1 MSGVATLSVFMVS
14 SVCLIIVLLPRLTD
28 EVMSERSVI
37 FALLT
42 DKPTNGKLPVLGVY
56 SFAVLLES
64 AEEASRITIEI
75 FL

>member
-1 MSGVATLSVFMVS
+1 MSIIALWAT
-14 SVCLIIVLLPRLTD
+14 CLIIALRPRKTD

-42 DKPTNGKLPVLGVY
+42 DKPPNGKLPVLSVY

-64 AEEASRITIEI
+64 AEEEE
-75 FL
+75 